1 MRAKFYSVSDS
12 RGFTL
17 LEIIMTLVVAVILGT
32 ILVQYMS
39 TSLTRSTEPITQV
52 RQAYALNQIV
62 EFMTADYEN
71 LLETESDPLGM
82 LKTRIEEGNNS
93 EKSPYYGVYSETT
106 TYIKF
111 PGTGGL
117 ETADATGDNN
127 VLKAVITSNNQSV
140 TVLFTKKTF

>member
-1 MRAKFYSVSDS
+1 MRTKFIPVSDS
-12 RGFTL
+12 QGFTL

-52 RQAYALNQIV
+52 QQAYSLNQIV
-62 EFMTADYEN
+62 EFMTADYES
-71 LLETESDPLGM
+71 LLKTESDPLGT
-82 LKTRIEEGNNS
+82 LKTHIEGGNNS
-93 EKSPYYGVYSETT
+93 ENIPYYGDYSQTT
-106 TYIKF
+106 AYIKF

-127 VLKAVITSNNQSV
+127 VLKAVITSDNQSI